1 MLQVSNGDKKLQKKK
16 KRISHLRK
24 QFNSMCLYS
33 LYKQPKDHQKER
45 LRLWFLQHGRC
56 YGKRC
61 TFCKIHKNNQH
72 SYLSKLIP
80 DFGDSTAILNTID
93 TFVGGTSVN
102 LGLC

>member
-45 LRLWFLQHGRC
+45 FSKNYVCGSFNMD
-56 YGKRC
+56 GVTENVAPFVK
-61 TFCKIHKNNQH
+61 FIKITNVVTC
-72 SYLSKLIP
+72 LS
-80 DFGDSTAILNTID
+80 
-93 TFVGGTSVN
+93 
-102 LGLC
+102 